1 MIGCCVKL
9 AQVIKN
15 RREYCFG
22 DCQFVDLVD
31 SIHTIR
37 TCTTMALTVV
47 WDDIDRYY
55 DNWLSSRVRRHCIT
69 WIVVVCEKINWI
81 NFPHKYYFLFFFV
94 RDFYWLRWQA
104 CSATHKTIGCPH
116 IYSHEIGDRRP
127 MVVVII
133 RFERESEVCSTC
145 ACVCLQMPIFLPRTI
160 ISNE

>member
-31 SIHTIR
+31 SIHHVR
-37 TCTTMALTVV
+37 TCTTVMALTVV

-69 WIVVVCEKINWI
+69 WIVVVCEKSIESISHINI
-81 NFPHKYYFLFFFV
+81 IFSFLLFSVGIFIDWGDKRVVLRTKRLGVLIFIHMKMVTDGRRLSSSFV
-94 RDFYWLRWQA
+94 LN
-104 CSATHKTIGCPH
+104 G
-116 IYSHEIGDRRP
+116 
-127 MVVVII
+127 I
-133 RFERESEVCSTC
+133 RKCVERVFVCVFVSRYQFSR
-145 ACVCLQMPIFLPRTI
+145 LEQ
-160 ISNE
+160 